1 MLIEIVTIFMVK
13 FAPYIQTES
22 QKIGRQNV
30 NPKTLSYIVKR
41 ILLAVLTVWVV
52 LTITFFVMHFVPGGP
67 FASEKAITPAVQ
79 AALEAKYGLDKPLME
94 QYWTYLV
101 DAFTKFDFGPSLKQR
116 GRMVIDVVKD
126 GLKTSAK
133 LGLIAALWATVAGV
147 VLGASA
153 ALKRNTVLD
162 RIIMVI
168 STASVSM
175 PSFIMGSLM
184 LLFFSVKLGLV
195 PANGETAKGLILPVI
210 TLGLSPMANIIRLT
224 RSSMLD
230 VLGQDYIRTAR
241 AKGVAPLRIIFGHA
255 LKNALIPV
263 ITYIGPMLAYIVTG
277 SLVVEQIFAVP
288 GIGRAFVQS
297 IINRDYPL
305 IMGTTIV
312 LASLIVI
319 MNLISDIL
327 YKIVDPRIDFS

>member
-1 MLIEIVTIFMVK
+1 MVK

-133 LGLIAALWATVAGV
+133 LGLSAALWATVAGV

-153 ALKRNTVLD
+153 ALKRNTILD

-168 STASVSM
+168 STAFVSM

>member
-1 MLIEIVTIFMVK
+1 MVK
-13 FAPYIQTES
+13 FAPYYLRVKQAGE
-22 QKIGRQNV
+22 RM
-30 NPKTLSYIVKR
+30 NPKTLSYIIKR
-41 ILLAVLTVWVV
+41 ILLAVLTVWIV

-67 FASEKAITPAVQ
+67 FASEKAITPAAQ

-116 GRMVIDVVKD
+116 GRMVIDVIKD
-126 GLKTSAK
+126 GLKTSVK
-133 LGLIAALWATVAGV
+133 LGVIAAIWATIVGV
-147 VLGASA
+147 VLGALA
-153 ALKRNTVLD
+153 ALRRNTIID
-162 RIIMVI
+162 RVVMVI
-168 STASVSM
+168 STAFVSM
-175 PSFIMGSLM
+175 PSFIMGSL
-184 LLFFSVKLGLV
+184 LLLLFSVKLGLV
-195 PANGETAKGLILPVI
+195 PANGETSKGLILPVI

-241 AKGVAPLRIIFGHA
+241 AKGVAPAKIIFGHA

-263 ITYIGPMLAYIVTG
+263 ITYVGPMLAYIVTG

-297 IINRDYPL
+297 IINRDYSM
-305 IMGTTIV
+305 IMGTTIL

>member
-1 MLIEIVTIFMVK
+1 
-13 FAPYIQTES
+13 
-22 QKIGRQNV
+22 
-30 NPKTLSYIVKR
+30 
-41 ILLAVLTVWVV
+41 
-52 LTITFFVMHFVPGGP
+52 
-67 FASEKAITPAVQ
+67 
-79 AALEAKYGLDKPLME
+79 
-94 QYWTYLV
+94 
-101 DAFTKFDFGPSLKQR
+101 
-116 GRMVIDVVKD
+116 
-126 GLKTSAK
+126 
-133 LGLIAALWATVAGV
+133 
-147 VLGASA
+147 
-153 ALKRNTVLD
+153 
-162 RIIMVI
+162 
-168 STASVSM
+168 
-175 PSFIMGSLM
+175 
-184 LLFFSVKLGLV
+184 
-195 PANGETAKGLILPVI
+195 
-210 TLGLSPMANIIRLT
+210 MANIIRLT

-241 AKGVAPLRIIFGHA
+241 AKGVAPAKIIFGHA